1 MGMGEPLD
9 NLDAVLAAID
19 VLTASWGLAWSP
31 KRITVSTV
39 GYLPA
44 LRRLLDES
52 KVHVALSV
60 HTPFADERAGIM
72 PAEKAW
78 PVAKVVETLRDYDF
92 AHQRRLSVEYTMWS
106 GINDDMR
113 HADALARLL
122 RGTSARANLIR
133 YHALPDGSLRPAS
146 QKVMEAFR
154 DRLNERGITATIRAS
169 RGEDIDA
176 ACGMLAGKQK

>member
-1 MGMGEPLD
+1 M
-9 NLDAVLAAID
+9 LAAIE
-19 VLTASWGLAWSP
+19 VLTSPWGLAWSP

-39 GYLPA
+39 GHLPS

-60 HTPFADERAGIM
+60 HTPFADERAGLM
-72 PAEKAW
+72 PVERAW
-78 PVAKVVETLRDYDF
+78 PVAKVVETLREYDF
-92 AHQRRLSVEYTMWS
+92 AHQRRLSVEYTMWR

-133 YHALPDGSLRPAS
+133 YHAIPDSTMQPAT
-146 QKVMEAFR
+146 QAAMEAFR
-154 DRLNERGITATIRAS
+154 DRLNERGVTATIRAS
-169 RGEDIDA
+169 RGEDIEA
-176 ACGMLAGKQK
+176 ACGMLAGKDKTETHS